1 MARQG
6 KTNEKTQERGG
17 LALATRIAVASCRN
31 ERTPA
36 ASRMA
41 AAVAVASFSVAAW
54 AYGQPQGPTQGAR
67 PQDVNETRV
76 QSPKQADLSPEKRL
90 AGLLEQEVRLAERLV
105 KAFPDREEPLVLAGS
120 VHSRCGH
127 VDEAF
132 GFWER
137 AVKMNP
143 KGADVYDRMANLA
156 LQTDQL
162 EKALSLWRKVL
173 ELDPKAPDTHY
184 NMATAL
190 MRLGKDRESIEEIH
204 EEAKISGPRPQD
216 YYLLGQAYQHL
227 DEYDKA
233 KENYLRVIALQS
245 DHMNAYYGLYGVCVR
260 LKQPE
265 EAKRY
270 LERFQRLKER
280 QKETLRQADES
291 MMTDIEVFYDSLAS
305 FFFDTARF
313 GRAAGRSPDV
323 EEVLR
328 KAMALGQAN
337 TVFLIRLARLYSA
350 QNRLTEALA
359 LYLKAAQIVPKD
371 VSCQLS
377 IGILFVR
384 MGRFD
389 NAETAFRKAI
399 EIAPEHYGGYQELA
413 RLYVKMN
420 AKLPEAS
427 RLAGKAV
434 ELEARADTYYDLGAA
449 DLMNGD
455 PNGALAAINKALD
468 LDPNNANC
476 RQLLEVINKKKGRS
490 K

>member
-6 KTNEKTQERGG
+6 KTG
-17 LALATRIAVASCRN
+17 
-31 ERTPA
+31 
-36 ASRMA
+36 
-41 AAVAVASFSVAAW
+41 VAVAFFFVAAW
-54 AYGQPQGPTQGAR
+54 AYGQPQGPTQQAR
-67 PQDVNETRV
+67 PQDVNETGV
-76 QSPKQADLSPEKRL
+76 QSPGQADLSPEKKL
-90 AGLLEQEVRLAERLV
+90 AALLEQEVRLAERLV

-132 GFWER
+132 GFWEK
-137 AVKMNP
+137 AVQMDP

-173 ELDPKAPDTHY
+173 ELDPKAPNTHY

-204 EEAKISGPRPQD
+204 QETQIAGNRPQD
-216 YYLLGQAYQHL
+216 YFLLGQAYQHL
-227 DEYDKA
+227 EDYEKA
-233 KENYLRVIALQS
+233 KENYLRVIAMQS
-245 DHMNAYYGLYGVCVR
+245 DHMNAYYGLYGVCAR
-260 LKQPE
+260 LKQLE

-270 LERFQRLKER
+270 LERFQKLKER
-280 QKETLRQADES
+280 QKETLRRADES
-291 MMTDIEVFYDSLAS
+291 MMTDIDVFYDSLAS
-305 FFFDTARF
+305 FFFDSA
-313 GRAAGRSPDV
+313 GLSRAVGKSPDV

-328 KAMALGQAN
+328 KAMALGQGN
-337 TVFLIRLARLYSA
+337 TVFLTRLARLYSA
-350 QNRLTEALA
+350 QNRLAEALA
-359 LYLKAAQIVPKD
+359 LYLKAAQIAPKD

-384 MGRFD
+384 MSRFD

-413 RLYVKMN
+413 RLYLRMN
-420 AKLPEAS
+420 TKLPEAS
-427 RLAGKAV
+427 SLARKAV

-449 DLMNGD
+449 NLMNGD
-455 PNGALAAINKALD
+455 PNGALAAIHKALD
-468 LDPNNANC
+468 LDPNNASC
-476 RQLLEVINKKKGRS
+476 RQLLEVINKKKGQS